1 MARPSVNGRRP
12 RRGDLRTDTRAA
24 YSVRAMNRSKAKR
37 AGSGL
42 GPALAWCG
50 LSLLL
55 TVAVAGCKG
64 DVLTGGAD
72 GGEQSVPGPI
82 NLLLPHEIRIHPFT
96 GTRTFDEAG
105 GVRGIEVRVEA
116 RDAYADPTKAFG
128 EFRFELY
135 DYKPNR
141 PDHRGDRLAMWRES
155 LLEPEKNLVHWD
167 EITRTYEFKLQWA
180 RAIPVGRRF
189 VLVAV
194 FDSPFTRRLFAER
207 TAISGE

>member
-1 MARPSVNGRRP
+1 
-12 RRGDLRTDTRAA
+12 
-24 YSVRAMNRSKAKR
+24 MNRSNARRAK
-37 AGSGL
+37 SGP

-55 TVAVAGCKG
+55 TAAAGGCNG
-64 DVLTGGAD
+64 EVLTGEA
-72 GGEQSVPGPI
+72 GGVERSVPEPI
-82 NLLLPHEIRIHPFT
+82 DLLLPHEIRIHPFT

-135 DYKPNR
+135 NYKPNR

-180 RAIPVGRRF
+180 RPIPVGKRF

-194 FDSPFTRRLFAER
+194 FDSPFTPRLFAER